1 MDRTVCARI
10 HYDGQ
15 GFVGW
20 QIQPSGRTVQGE
32 LEAVLGRLSGRPV
45 RAHAAG
51 RTDAGVHA
59 LGMAVSAVVPAKWTP
74 AALREALNA
83 LLPPDIWVERMDE
96 ARPGFHAR
104 LSASGRR
111 YCYRIG
117 TDAAARSPFR
127 RPYEWAVGRDLDA
140 EVLAELAAG
149 LVGHHDFRA
158 LAVHTG
164 LKRNCRC
171 QIRLAHWER
180 RAEPGGW
187 EFHVGADRF
196 LHHMVRILVGT
207 MVAAASGRRAPADLP
222 RLLAQDPAVRAS
234 PPAPAGGLYFVAA
247 DYPDHWFRLGEMPA

>member
-10 HYDGQ
+10 HYDGR
-15 GFVGW
+15 GFAGW

-32 LEAVLGRLSGRPV
+32 LEGVLGRLCGAPI

-74 AALREALNA
+74 VALQDALNS
-83 LLPPDIWVERMDE
+83 LLPEDIWVERLDE
-96 ARPGFHAR
+96 ARQGFHAR
-104 LSASGRR
+104 RSASGRS

-127 RPYEWAVGRDLDA
+127 RPYEWVVGRGLDA
-140 EVLAELAAG
+140 EVLTALGSTLAG
-149 LVGHHDFRA
+149 GHDFRA
-158 LAVHTG
+158 LAVHTS

-171 QIRLAHWER
+171 EIRRARWER
-180 RAEPGGW
+180 REGNRGW
-187 EFHVGADRF
+187 EFQVAADRF

-207 MVAAASGRRAPADLP
+207 MVDAATGRRSPEDLV
-222 RLLAQDPAVRAS
+222 RLLKQDPGVRAS
-234 PPAPAGGLYFVAA
+234 PPAPAQGLYFVAA
-247 DYPDHWFRLGEMPA
+247 DYSDHWFHLGEMPA